1 MIKLWRQGKARAI
14 GMSNYFVSQI
24 NELLQNSDVVPA
36 VNQVEFHS
44 FLSISIFAI
53 SIDFSVL
60 DLLCATASANG
71 EEIQRTYINSIII
84 RLYCNHQGN
93 NFKRL

>member
-71 EEIQRTYINSIII
+71 EEINVLT
-84 RLYCNHQGN
+84 LT
-93 NFKRL
+93 L